1 MPFWDGFLLGL
12 AAGIVGD
19 AVIGV
24 FLTAPMAVWWFRR
37 KLPSLVNQ
45 FTSDKELM
53 AQIRQKFVGGF
64 FGGLSSGNLS
74 WQGLLKRGAA
84 VGMQKLVDKMP
95 EFFEK
100 AKAVKEEAA
109 VAGGS

>member
-12 AAGIVGD
+12 AAGIIGD

-37 KLPSLVNQ
+37 KLPDLVNQ
-45 FTSDKELM
+45 FTNDKELM

-74 WQGLLKRGAA
+74 WSGLLKRGAA
-84 VGMQKLVDKMP
+84 VGMQKLVDKAP
-95 EFFEK
+95 EFFAK
-100 AKAVKEEAA
+100 AKAAHEET